1 MMQKEMN
8 PIQFTDVKA
17 PAPMQEVI
25 KKNYFLIKENLV
37 MYKLRYD
44 DVQYISALENYIKIH
59 TPQKTYMVLSTLL
72 QFENSIDNHP
82 FLRVHRSFIVNLN
95 YIASI
100 AKDVISLE
108 NDTVQIPLGEQYKKD
123 LENIFI
129 KGKTIRR

>member
-1 MMQKEMN
+1 MQKKMN
-8 PIQFTDVKA
+8 PIQFTDVNA

-25 KKNYFLIKENLV
+25 KKNYFLIKENLI

-44 DVQYISALENYIKIH
+44 DVQFVSALENYIKIH

-100 AKDVISLE
+100 AKDVITLE

-123 LENIFI
+123 LENVFI

>member
-1 MMQKEMN
+1 MQTEI
-8 PIQFTDVKA
+8 IQMQYMDVKA
-17 PAPMQEVI
+17 VAPLQEVI

-59 TPQKTYMVLSTLL
+59 TVNKTYMVLSTLL
-72 QFENSIDNHP
+72 QFENSIENHP

-100 AKDVISLE
+100 AKDVIMLE
-108 NDTVQIPLGEQYKKD
+108 NDSVQIPLGDQYKKD

-129 KGKTIRR
+129 KGKTIKR

>member
-1 MMQKEMN
+1 MQTEI
-8 PIQFTDVKA
+8 IQMQYMDVKA
-17 PAPMQEVI
+17 VAPLQEVI

-59 TPQKTYMVLSTLL
+59 TVNKTYMVLSTLL
-72 QFENSIDNHP
+72 QFENSIENHP

-100 AKDVISLE
+100 AKDVIMLE
-108 NDTVQIPLGEQYKKD
+108 NDSVQIPLGDQYKKD
-123 LENIFI
+123 LENISI
-129 KGKTIRR
+129 KGKTIKR